1 MQANRN
7 IFNYLS
13 SDALSFRHA
22 RSLVADRLTM
32 SLYYRVLEYRYT
44 SRPEG
49 SLLAA
54 QVSQRYYGADFTLTF
69 AKTFTFMIL
78 GELSTIL
85 QERNYRLNLSLS
97 KRFDSRSKR

>member
-1 MQANRN
+1 M
-7 IFNYLS
+7 
-13 SDALSFRHA
+13 
-22 RSLVADRLTM
+22 
-32 SLYYRVLEYRYT
+32 
-44 SRPEG
+44 
-49 SLLAA
+49 AA
-54 QVSQRYYGADFTLTF
+54 QVSQRYYGADLTLTF